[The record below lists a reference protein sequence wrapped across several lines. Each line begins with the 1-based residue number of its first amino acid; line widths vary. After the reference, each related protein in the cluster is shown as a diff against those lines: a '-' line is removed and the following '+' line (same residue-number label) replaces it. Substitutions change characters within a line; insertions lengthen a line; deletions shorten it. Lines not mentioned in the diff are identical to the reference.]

1 MDKLELIVSKIE
13 DLKNDSDKRHDQMQD
28 DISEIKDS
36 MIEMTFDVR
45 RNADDLELHM
55 KRTELNEKRIASIE
69 DKLTIEHLLKLIVT
83 VAGGLGVIT
92 GFIVS
97 RILHIKPDLVLQ

>member
-13 DLKNDSDKRHDQMQD
+13 DLKNDSDKRHDQMQE
-28 DISEIKDS
+28 DISDIKDS

-55 KRTELNEKRIASIE
+55 KRTELNEKRIANIE
-69 DKLTIEHLLKLIVT
+69 DKLTVEHLLKLIMTVIGGVSLIAGT
-83 VAGGLGVIT
+83 VAAI
-92 GFIVS
+92 
-97 RILHIKPDLVLQ
+97 IKLYNLL